1 MRQVR
6 QVRFAAVSMLGL
18 VLTLAAASPAFA
30 GISDFSI
37 TRNATLAPGG
47 LQVSVSGTVMCPVGE
62 TVSITLQ
69 VSQFEHGQLVA
80 TAFGST
86 SFPFGIACNG
96 AVETWTLTASASFS
110 ATPMHA
116 GPASASASAFAGFF
130 FPPETAQTTAEL
142 LLQETH

>member
-1 MRQVR
+1 MRH
-6 QVRFAAVSMLGL
+6 VRFTAVSILTL
-18 VLTLAAASPAFA
+18 VLMLAATSPAFA

-86 SFPFGIACNG
+86 PFFGGIACTG
-96 AVETWTLTASASFS
+96 AVETWTLTASPSFS
-110 ATPMHA
+110 AIPMHP
-116 GPASASASAFAGFF
+116 GSASAVAGASAGFF
-130 FPPETAQTTAEL
+130 PFPESAQTTAEL